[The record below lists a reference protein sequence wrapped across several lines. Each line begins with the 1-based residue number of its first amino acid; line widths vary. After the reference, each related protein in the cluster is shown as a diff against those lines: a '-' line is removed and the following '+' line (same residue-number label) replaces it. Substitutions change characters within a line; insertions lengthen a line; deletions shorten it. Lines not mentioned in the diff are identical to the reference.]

1 MEVARVYPP
10 QSAHHPRRFARFLPA
25 LALAALAVACVTT
38 PITGR
43 RAVNF
48 YAVEDEMPLGAEAY
62 EQILAGEP
70 LVTSGPEYQM
80 VQRIAERL
88 EVAAAPE
95 DPGYAWET
103 RVIRAPQTAN
113 AFCLPGGKMAVYTG
127 LIPVAQT
134 EAALAAV
141 MGHEMGHALARHG
154 TERLTHNQAI
164 GVATSV
170 AESSIAGAQDYTELA
185 GALIEFGVSL
195 PWGRRQELEAD
206 RMGLVL
212 MARAGYDPREAI
224 GLWQRMSA
232 LSGGSSAP
240 SWLSTHPSGEDR
252 IAQIESLLGEV
263 MPIYEAALA
272 GGAAG
277 R

>member
-1 MEVARVYPP
+1 MEVDQVYPRNP
-10 QSAHHPRRFARFLPA
+10 AHRPRGATRFAPA
-25 LALAALAVACVTT
+25 LALAVLAAACVTT

-43 RAVNF
+43 RALNF
-48 YAVEDEMPLGAEAY
+48 YAVEDEVPLGAEAY
-62 EQILAGEP
+62 EQILGDEP
-70 LVTSGPEYQM
+70 LITSGPEYQM

-88 EVAAAPE
+88 AVAAEPE

-103 RVIRAPQTAN
+103 RLIRAPQTAN
-113 AFCLPGGKMAVYTG
+113 AFCLPGGKMAVYSG
-127 LIPVAQT
+127 LIPVART

-170 AESSIAGAQDYTELA
+170 AESTIEGAQDYTQLA

-206 RMGLVL
+206 RLGLVL

-224 GLWQRMSA
+224 GLWQRMTA
-232 LSGGSSAP
+232 LSGGSSTP
-240 SWLSTHPSGEDR
+240 SWLSTHPSGDDR
-252 IAQIESLLGEV
+252 IQQIESLLGEV
-263 MPIYEAALA
+263 LPIYEAARAA
-272 GGAAG
+272 GG
-277 R
+277 